1 MPIQL
6 SFLYN
11 NVSLL
16 GLSLQ
21 FQAFGILLWDFLR
34 QGIEVER
41 FFFKELIEKRCS
53 FSSFGEI
60 F

>member
-11 NVSLL
+11 NVSSL

-21 FQAFGILLWDFLR
+21 FQAFGILLWDFLK

-41 FFFKELIEKRCS
+41 FFFQRIDREMV
-53 FSSFGEI
+53 
-60 F
+60 